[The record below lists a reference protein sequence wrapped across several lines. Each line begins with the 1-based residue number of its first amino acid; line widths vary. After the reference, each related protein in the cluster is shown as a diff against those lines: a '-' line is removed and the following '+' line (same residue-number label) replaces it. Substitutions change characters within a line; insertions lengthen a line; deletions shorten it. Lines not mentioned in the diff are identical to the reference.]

1 MSSDNGDTP
10 KSDETDV
17 QATQLRPA
25 ASDWNLRG
33 EGESAGQDYPLTGE
47 LTIGRGQDCD
57 LVLTSQHASRKHAR
71 IVLEDGKVRVEDL
84 KSSNG
89 TFVNG
94 ERIETAELKSGDVLR
109 FDTQEFRLSGPEP
122 EEATPQ
128 ATMLRPAVEEKTS
141 PEPEAKAEPEPE
153 AKAEPEAEDADSSR
167 RAWWESQDEGPKG
180 TQLVDSDAMRDQLA
194 HGGTQIVRGVESTE
208 VPSLIGTTAPCAGQV
223 FRLEKDVSVVGRDD
237 KCDII
242 VDEGSVSARHA
253 QIVREG
259 DTWKAVDLLSANKTF
274 VNGKVSQVAF
284 LSPGD
289 AVRFGR
295 VEMRFVLGDTD
306 VPSKSEP
313 AQDQVIR
320 GSGAAKS
327 GGVPA
332 WVFMLVGFIIVAAV
346 AGFLFL

>member
-10 KSDETDV
+10 KSEQTDV

-25 ASDWNLRG
+25 ASDWNLHSQG
-33 EGESAGQDYPLTGE
+33 EDPAQSFPLHGE
-47 LTIGRGQDCD
+47 LTVGRGQDCD
-57 LVLTSQHASRKHAR
+57 VVLTSQHASRKHAR
-71 IVLEDGKVRVEDL
+71 IVLDDAVVRVEDL

-94 ERIETAELKSGDVLR
+94 ERVESAELKSGDVLR
-109 FDTQEFRLSGPEP
+109 FDTQEFVLSGPAQP
-122 EEATPQ
+122 ESAPQ
-128 ATMLRPAVEEKTS
+128 ATMLRPAVEDKPA
-141 PEPEAKAEPEPE
+141 PEPKAD
-153 AKAEPEAEDADSSR
+153 AEAEGGDEEQSR

-180 TQLVDSDAMRDQLA
+180 TQLVDADAMRDQMA

-223 FRLEKDVSVVGRDD
+223 FRLDKEVTVVGRDD
-237 KCDII
+237 NCDII

-306 VPSKSEP
+306 VPSKSAP
-313 AQDQVIR
+313 ADDQLIR
-320 GSGAAKS
+320 GTGAEKS

-332 WVFMLVGFIIVAAV
+332 WVFMLVGFIVVAAI